1 MIKTTVKNHEHYMQK
16 CIDLAIIAKQ
26 QGESPVGSVIVKNG
40 EIIAEG
46 FEAAKAHNDIT
57 FHAEVVAIRK
67 ATSLLKSQDLS
78 GCILLPLMNLA
89 LCVPMSF
96 AI

>member
-46 FEAAKAHNDIT
+46 FEGAKAHNDIT
-57 FHAEVVAIRK
+57 LHAEVVAIRK
-67 ATSLLKSQDLS
+67 GRQTDFKHSVGRTEGRTHTRTCHNREKFL
-78 GCILLPLMNLA
+78 
-89 LCVPMSF
+89 
-96 AI
+96 